1 MISPASLEKFAKTFM
16 VSGNINLIN
25 DVMKALNRSGWR
37 ISQVMILVPVVS
49 FDTCFKFNADFKM
62 V

>member
-1 MISPASLEKFAKTFM
+1 M

-37 ISQVMILVPVVS
+37 ISQVMILYLQSPLVLAW
-49 FDTCFKFNADFKM
+49 NLIQIQNGLLY
-62 V
+62 